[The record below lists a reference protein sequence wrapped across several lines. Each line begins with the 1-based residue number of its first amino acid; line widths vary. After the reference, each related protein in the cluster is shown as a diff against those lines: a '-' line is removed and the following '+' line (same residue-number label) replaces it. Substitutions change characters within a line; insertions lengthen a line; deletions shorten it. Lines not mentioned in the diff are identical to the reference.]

1 MFLPSQAAAFA
12 TIPGTKTGDASTI
25 FNAQRQLG
33 AAIGV
38 ALLTTVLTLL
48 HPVHMVD
55 GHIVANLHAYHV
67 GFLVAAGIALL
78 GALSALT
85 VHDEDAASTMVA
97 RRRVGQRPVDSAVP
111 LVADGV

>member
-1 MFLPSQAAAFA
+1 V
-12 TIPGTKTGDASTI
+12 KTGDASTI

-33 AAIGV
+33 AAVGV
-38 ALLTTVLTLL
+38 AILTTVLTLL
-48 HPVHMVD
+48 HPVHVVD
-55 GHIVANLHAYHV
+55 GHSVANVHAYHV

-97 RRRVGQRPVDSAVP
+97 RRRVGQQSDDHELEP
-111 LVADGV
+111 LADPT